1 MQRLGEAKLPK
12 LFEKIKVGGY
22 ELKNRVKYA
31 AC

>member
-1 MQRLGEAKLPK
+1 MQKPGEAGLPR
-12 LFEKIKVGGY
+12 LFEKIKVGRY